1 MWNDQFS
8 LYPYQEKASETMA
21 GSNVLLA
28 YEMGL
33 GKTPTTIHAIET
45 MRQDRA
51 VVGPG
56 TVVAP
61 ASLKWQWKREVE
73 KFSDQTA
80 IVIDG
85 PPKTREKQYLRIIS
99 EGHNYVV
106 MSYDTFIRDWE
117 HHYAVA
123 DSFLVADE
131 ATALKTWSS
140 KRSQFFKKV
149 RENYPIRL
157 ALTGTPVENGKAEE
171 VFSIM
176 EWVDPAVLGP
186 FWRFEEKH
194 VRRNQYGWIEGYKNL
209 DSFHKTLKP
218 YVLRATHKQPEV
230 AKYLPKVMHRDPEMV
245 PMSRGLSKAVHW
257 ISDLL
262 LSDLDALVD
271 QMAVKWDA
279 LSNDGYDESHPDG
292 MMMAKIQVMR
302 MLLDHPDAVLAS
314 AQDFLDPSTP
324 TGSKFSS
331 EIVAAGLLERV
342 GTPKLDALEKYVDDF
357 LDLDP
362 RNKVVIFTSFV
373 HVCERIS
380 QRLKQHGPETFTG
393 SMSPAARDR
402 AKQRFSVHPDCR
414 VFVSTDA
421 GGYGLDLPVA
431 NLLINFDLPW
441 QAGLLKQRNARIRR
455 ASSTWPYVVVQDF
468 IVEGSIEER
477 MRAMLDHK
485 IAIGDAIV
493 DGEGITE
500 SGGVATDLDSLR
512 SFLTDLLGS
521 ELISA

>member
-1 MWNDQFS
+1 MWRPEHA
-8 LYPYQEKASETMA
+8 LYPYQERAADDMAS
-21 GSNVLLA
+21 SNVLLA

-33 GKTPTTIHAIET
+33 GKTPTTIAAIET
-45 MRQDRA
+45 MRQDGELA
-51 VVGPG
+51 GPG

-85 PPKTREKQYLRIIS
+85 PPRTRERQYLRIVE
-99 EGHNYVV
+99 EGHGYVI
-106 MSYDTFIRDWE
+106 MSYDTFVRDWVL
-117 HHYAVA
+117 HGGIA
-123 DSFLVADE
+123 DAFLVADE

-140 KRSQFFKKV
+140 KRSQHFKEV
-149 RENYPIRL
+149 RDRYEVRL

-171 VFSIM
+171 IFSIL
-176 EWVDPAVLGP
+176 EWVDPLVLGP
-186 FWRFEEKH
+186 FWRFDEKY
-194 VRRNQYGWIEGYKNL
+194 VRRNQMGWIEGYKNL
-209 DSFHKTLKP
+209 DQFHRTIKP

-230 AKYLPKVMHRDPEMV
+230 AKYLPEVLYRDPEMV
-245 PMSRGLSKAVHW
+245 PMSKGLARAVHR

-262 LSDLDALVD
+262 LSDLDSLVD
-271 QMAVKWDA
+271 QMTIRWD
-279 LSNDGYDESHPDG
+279 SDEERDESHPDG
-292 MMMAKIQVMR
+292 RMMAKIQIMR

-314 AQDFLDPSTP
+314 ARDFLDPSTP
-324 TGSKFSS
+324 NGSAF
-331 EIVAAGLLERV
+331 AAEVVGEGLLERA
-342 GTPKLDALEKYVDDF
+342 GTPKLDALERYVDDF

-373 HVCERIS
+373 HVCDRIS
-380 QRLKQHGPETFTG
+380 QRLKHHGPETFTG

-431 NLLINFDLPW
+431 NLLVNFDLPW

-455 ASSTWPYVVVQDF
+455 ASSSWPYVVVQDF

-477 MRAMLDHK
+477 MRMMLDHK

-493 DGEGITE
+493 DGEGVTE

-512 SFLTDLLGS
+512 SFLTDLMGS